1 MVNSMPIAR
10 KRHKR
15 DPAVVG
21 GLSPLRGRAKTI
33 GPGPSPTRAGAHFRP
48 IRGLLALCGAAGL
61 LAGPPALAESE
72 TPGPN
77 ILVILIDALRADRLG
92 AYGYRRDTSPRIDAL
107 ASESI
112 VFGDAYAQSPWTKP
126 SIPSL
131 FTSLYPV
138 QHGVYEGEAHVGG
151 GRLESDVLDDSFTT
165 LAEVFASAGYE
176 TLGLVNNAHLEAEGG
191 FAQGFDRYEHGSFTA
206 AEINAAFLEFLD
218 AREDD
223 RPFFAYLHYLDA
235 HWPFHPE
242 SPFRE
247 RFVGESPEASL
258 FDRDS
263 WKGLRERI
271 NDASLELTEVDRARL
286 QDQHDG
292 GVGQLDHRLG
302 QLFDALQAQG
312 LLDQTVLLLTSD
324 HGEEL
329 LDHGAVGHGG
339 TLYRE
344 VIEIPLMIRL
354 PGGAD
359 AQQSARVARLLDVLP
374 TLAALA
380 GVEPPAEI
388 EGRDLLA
395 PDAAPPEIVAETRH
409 KRTYRL
415 SIREGDWKYVRSYRA
430 KRPKGSAAR
439 DPKAEAGL
447 SLEPGIRVKA
457 RGFLLG
463 DGSLEATKLTLKDAG
478 DDDLEISA
486 AIESVSVEKN
496 VFSLLGWTIDA
507 EDLVGADGTPAVEAL
522 AEGTWVKVE
531 GKIEEGGVVA
541 ADKFK
546 LLAPGDRNDEV
557 ELIVERVE
565 AAGDDGQIALEGSG
579 FVIRVTEDTR
589 LKGFGDGPVRVV
601 EDGQEP
607 VPDFFAP
614 AHLLA
619 PGAPPF
625 DEQLFDLA
633 SDPSERV
640 DRVESSP
647 QEAARL
653 GASLNAWLARMA
665 KTAAGQV
672 DRRALD
678 SDTIEHLKELGYI
691 E

>member
-1 MVNSMPIAR
+1 MPIADAWCKGLVSPSIGFHR
-10 KRHKR
+10 ERGEGGAISLPEAR
-15 DPAVVG
+15 RRPAFLFRSLIVSCALWNLFAALPARASSEKVRPNVVV
-21 GLSPLRGRAKTI
+21 
-33 GPGPSPTRAGAHFRP
+33 
-48 IRGLLALCGAAGL
+48 
-61 LAGPPALAESE
+61 
-72 TPGPN
+72 
-77 ILVILIDALRADRLG
+77 ILVDALRADRLG
-92 AYGYRRDTSPRIDAL
+92 VYGYGRDTSPRIDAL

-112 VFGDAYAQSPWTKP
+112 VFGNVYAQSPWTKP
-126 SIPSL
+126 SIPTL

-176 TLGLVNNAHLEAEGG
+176 TLGLVNNAHLEPEGG

-206 AEINAAFLEFLD
+206 AEINAKFLGFL
-218 AREDD
+218 ATREDD

-235 HWPFHPE
+235 HWPFQPE

-247 RFVGESPEASL
+247 RFVGNSPEASL

-271 NDASLELTEVDRARL
+271 NDASLELNEIDRARL

-302 QLFDALQAQG
+302 QLFDALRAQG

-344 VIEIPLMIRL
+344 VIEVPLLIRL
-354 PGGAD
+354 PGGAGS
-359 AQQSARVARLLDVLP
+359 QKSARPARLLDVLP

-380 GVEPPAEI
+380 GVEAPAEI

-395 PDAAPPEIVAETRH
+395 PDAGPAEIVAETRH

-415 SIREGDWKYVRSYRA
+415 SVREGDWKYVRTYRA

-439 DPKAEAGL
+439 DPKAEVGL
-447 SLEPGIRVKA
+447 SLAPGIRVKA

-463 DGSLEATKLTLKDAG
+463 DGSLEATKLTLKDPG

-486 AIESVSVEKN
+486 AIESVSLEEN
-496 VFSLLGWTIDA
+496 AFSLLGRTIDA
-507 EDLVGADGTPAVEAL
+507 EHLVDAKGAPAVEAL
-522 AEGTWVKVE
+522 AEGDWVKVE
-531 GKIEEGGVVA
+531 GEVEADGRVA

-546 LLAPGDRNDEV
+546 LLAEGDRDDEV
-557 ELIVERVE
+557 ELIVESVE
-565 AAGDDGQIALEGSG
+565 GQGDEGQVGLMGAGFE
-579 FVIRVTEDTR
+579 IRVTEDTR

-601 EDGQEP
+601 EQALEP
-607 VPDFFAP
+607 APDFFAP
-614 AHLLA
+614 ARLLA
-619 PGAPPF
+619 PGAPSF
-625 DEQLFDLA
+625 DEQLFDLS
-633 SDPSERV
+633 SDPSEQVNRIKSATAQA
-640 DRVESSP
+640 DALR
-647 QEAARL
+647 
-653 GASLNAWLARMA
+653 ASLDAWLARMA
-665 KTAAGQV
+665 KSAAGQT
-672 DRRALD
+672 DRRTLD
-678 SDTIEHLKELGYI
+678 PDTIEHLRELGYI